1 MRRLPAALTPVSP
14 LRSRCA
20 AASVLAVSIALGLA
34 ACSTPFPIPE
44 DRPAP
49 PAPPPV
55 AAAPA
60 PAPAAS
66 AVEPAVALPVSPP
79 PDAAPTP
86 LPAAEE
92 PIAVFSPAVQARFP
106 APPVDY
112 RTPAFQP
119 GRTTYTS
126 NAELRTLMHALADEP
141 RSAADPTRMRLLP
154 LGHSQRGVPLEALLF
169 TRMTTV
175 DPAALR
181 AGDRPTVL
189 LVAQQH
195 GNEPAGSEALL
206 VVARELAQGLLAPL
220 LDRINVI
227 VLPRANPDGAEAGTR
242 LSASGIDI
250 NRDHLLLRTPEA
262 QAVALLMRDYRPTV
276 VVDAH
281 EYTVAGRFLEK
292 FGAVQRYDAL
302 LQYAMTP
309 NVHEFMTRASQQWF
323 HEPVT
328 QRLETLGLSSEWY
341 YTTSGDLSD
350 KTVSMGG
357 VRPDTGRNVNG
368 LKNAVSLLVETRGV
382 GIGRQNLARR
392 VYTHVSAIARV
403 LQSTAERAPDLHK
416 LRQFVADD
424 ISAMACRGEV
434 VLEADT
440 TPSEYSL
447 VMIDPVTGA
456 DRALAVSWE
465 SALRLQPVK
474 KRPRPCGYW
483 LAADEVDAVLR
494 LRALGLTVQRV
505 QENGVLRGELYSE
518 VSRSLAEREDVRGAI
533 ADGGPAVKV
542 EVRTAPA
549 AFDVPE
555 GSYYVP
561 LDQPLANLAVAAL
574 EPDTQSSYFAN
585 HVIGRLDAVARVMLR
600 PASRMAPMP

>member
-1 MRRLPAALTPVSP
+1 MRSLHAAPPLTALLP
-14 LRSRCA
+14 SRYA
-20 AASVLAVSIALGLA
+20 AACLLALGLA
-34 ACSTPFPIPE
+34 GCSTPLPPPE
-44 DRPAP
+44 PRAAP
-49 PAPPPV
+49 PAPVVVAPP
-55 AAAPA
+55 PA
-60 PAPAAS
+60 P
-66 AVEPAVALPVSPP
+66 AVEPAVALPVTPP
-79 PDAAPTP
+79 ADAEPAP
-86 LPAAEE
+86 LPQGEAPE
-92 PIAVFSPAVQARFP
+92 AVFSAAVQARFP

-112 RTPAFQP
+112 HTPAFES

-126 NAELRTLMHALADEP
+126 NAELRTLMHAIADES
-141 RSAADPTRMRLLP
+141 RSASDPTRVRLLSV
-154 LGHSQRGVPLEALLF
+154 GSSQRGVPLEALLF
-169 TRMTTV
+169 SRLSAL
-175 DPAALR
+175 DPASLR
-181 AGDRPTVL
+181 TADRPTVL
-189 LVAQQH
+189 LIGQQH

-206 VVARELAQGLLAPL
+206 VVARELAHGLLAPL

-227 VLPRANPDGAEAGTR
+227 VLPRVNPDGAEGGTR
-242 LSASGIDI
+242 VSASGIDI

-323 HEPVT
+323 HEPV
-328 QRLETLGLSSEWY
+328 QRRLETLGLTSEWY
-341 YTTSGDLSD
+341 YTTSDNPSD

-368 LKNAVSLLVETRGV
+368 LKNAVSLLVESRGV

-392 VYTHVSAIARV
+392 VYTQVSAAARV
-403 LQSTAERAPDLHK
+403 LQSAAERAPDLK
-416 LRQFVADD
+416 RLRQFVADD
-424 ISAMACRGEV
+424 LSAMACRGEV
-434 VLEADT
+434 VLEAAPT
-440 TPSEYSL
+440 HSEYSL

-456 DRALAVSWE
+456 DRALTVSWE
-465 SALRLQPVK
+465 SALGLQPVK

-483 LAADEVDAVLR
+483 LAADEVDAMLR
-494 LRALGLTVQRV
+494 LRALGLVVQRV
-505 QENGVLRGELYSE
+505 DENGVLRGELYT
-518 VSRSLAEREDVRGAI
+518 ERGRTLVDRADVRGAI
-533 ADGGPAVKV
+533 ADGGPAIRVDV
-542 EVRTAPA
+542 TTAPA
-549 AFDVPE
+549 AFDVPV

-585 HVIGRLDAVARVMLR
+585 HVIGRLGAVARVMLR
-600 PASRMAPMP
+600 PASKMSPMP